1 MTVRIDADY
10 TWRGF
15 RAVVLENRH
24 VRAMFLPELGGKLW
38 SLIDKSADSEVL
50 WHNPRMEPRLAP
62 YGAAYDDW
70 FCGGWDE
77 LFPNDAPTALTGDP
91 YPDHGEW
98 WSMPF
103 EWSTE
108 SSDAL
113 GALVLRRRGVV
124 TDTLVEKRIELPAD
138 ATCLHI
144 HYRLVN
150 HSYQPLDYLWKLHP
164 ALAITPQ
171 HRIDMPARRVVVD
184 EGFRGRL
191 GATVDAF
198 QWPFAHGDHGRVDMR
213 QVPPVTARACDFYYA
228 LDLPQGWCALT
239 DTTQRRG
246 FGLAFDPDVFRSV
259 WVFGAYGGWR
269 NLYVAILEPCTGY
282 PYLLDTAVAQGTASR
297 LEPGAELRTSLTAVL
312 YQGMTGVAGITLG
325 GAVQAVPADAE

>member
-1 MTVRIDADY
+1 MAVRIDAEY

-24 VRAMFLPELGGKLW
+24 LRAMFLPELGGKLW
-38 SLIDKSADSEVL
+38 SLIDKKADSEVL
-50 WHNPRMEPRLAP
+50 WHNPRMAPRLAS

-77 LFPNDAPTALTGDP
+77 LFPNDAPTSLTGDP

-103 EWSTE
+103 TWHIEQ
-108 SSDAL
+108 SDTQVV
-113 GALVLRRRGVV
+113 LVLSRRGVV
-124 TDTLVEKRIELPAD
+124 TDTLVEKRIELHD
-138 ATCLHI
+138 NATTLHI
-144 HYRLVN
+144 QYRLVN

-171 HRIDMPARRVVVD
+171 HRIDMPAHHVVVD

-191 GATVDAF
+191 GDAVHSF
-198 QWPFAHGDHGRVDMR
+198 QWPFAQTAHGRIDMR
-213 QVPPVTARACDFYYA
+213 QVPPVAARACDFYYA

-239 DTTQRRG
+239 DTVQRRG
-246 FGLAFDPDVFRSV
+246 FGLVFDPAVFRSV

-269 NLYVAILEPCTGY
+269 NLYVTILEPCTGY

-312 YQGMTGVAGITLG
+312 YHGVAGVSSMMPDGT
-325 GAVQAVPADAE
+325 VQAAPAE

>member
-1 MTVRIDADY
+1 MAVRIDADY

-15 RAVVLENRH
+15 RAVVLENAH

-50 WHNPRMEPRLAP
+50 WHNPRMGPRLAS

-108 SSDAL
+108 SSDEL
-113 GALVLRRRGVV
+113 SALVLRRRGVV
-124 TDTLVEKRIELPAD
+124 TDTLVEKRIELHAD
-138 ATCLHI
+138 AAALHI

-171 HRIDMPARRVVVD
+171 HRIDMPAHRVVVD

-191 GATVDAF
+191 GATVDTF
-198 QWPFAHGDHGRVDMR
+198 QWPFADSDHGRVDMR

-239 DTTQRRG
+239 DTAQRRG

-312 YQGMTGVAGITLG
+312 YRGMTGVAGITID
-325 GAVQAVPADAE
+325 GAVQAMPADAE

>member
-1 MTVRIDADY
+1 
-10 TWRGF
+10 
-15 RAVVLENRH
+15 
-24 VRAMFLPELGGKLW
+24 LPELGGKLW
-38 SLIDKSADSEVL
+38 SLIDKVADCEVL
-50 WHNPRMEPRLAP
+50 WHNPRMPPRPAS

-77 LFPNDAPTALTGDP
+77 LFPNDAPTMLTGDP

-108 SSDAL
+108 SSAT
-113 GALVLRRRGVV
+113 AVTLVLRRRGVV
-124 TDTLVEKRIELPAD
+124 TDTLVEKRIELHDD
-138 ATCLHI
+138 AAALQI

-171 HRIDMPARRVVVD
+171 HRIDMPAQRVVVD

-191 GATVDAF
+191 GAEVESF
-198 QWPFAHGDHGRVDMR
+198 HWPMAHTAHGPVDMR
-213 QVPPVTARACDFYYA
+213 QVPDITARACDFYYA

-239 DTTQRRG
+239 DTVQQRG
-246 FGLAFDPDVFRSV
+246 FALAFDPDVFRSV

-297 LEPGAELRTSLTAVL
+297 LEPGAELCTSLTAVL
-312 YQGMTGVAGITLG
+312 YHGMSGVS
-325 GAVQAVPADAE
+325 AVARDGTVLAADSDAQEIKE